1 MKERLVSLRGIR
13 ICGQDAVFVS
23 EMMLSGQALLP
34 ALSFSV
40 WSGLDRS
47 DLYQLKAD
55 YSGGMISN
63 IVVPSVG
70 MVVLT
75 QVLLQDSAA
84 SLLAPSTVCIQR
96 VYSAASKVES
106 GTLTWA
112 YVFSSLY

>member
-1 MKERLVSLRGIR
+1 MVRMESSL
-13 ICGQDAVFVS
+13 S

-40 WSGLDRS
+40 WSCLVRS

-55 YSGGMISN
+55 YSGGMIRN
-63 IVVPSVG
+63 IVVPGVG
-70 MVVLT
+70 MV
-75 QVLLQDSAA
+75 VLLQDSAA
-84 SLLAPSTVCIQR
+84 SLLAPGTVCIQR